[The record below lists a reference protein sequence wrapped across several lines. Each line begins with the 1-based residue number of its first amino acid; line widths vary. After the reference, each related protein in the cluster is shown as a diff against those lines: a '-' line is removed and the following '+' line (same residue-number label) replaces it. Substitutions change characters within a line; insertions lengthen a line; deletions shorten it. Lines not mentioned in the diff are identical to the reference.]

1 MMLDCGFR
9 RQGVG
14 PVIAELR
21 LLRRKQLEQHFP
33 AMIFDRSESVRDDGE
48 GFGC

>member
-21 LLRRKQLEQHFP
+21 LLRRQQSEQHFP
-33 AMIFDRSESVRDDGE
+33 SMILDRSERVRDEGE
-48 GFGC
+48 GFG